1 MSSPYFREIVNFGD
15 GKKRVAVGGFGK
27 GTQILKVVLGC
38 KAGLFCRV
46 MCGTNE

>member
-27 GTQILKVVLGC
+27 GAHIFKSGVGV
-38 KAGLFCRV
+38 
-46 MCGTNE
+46 